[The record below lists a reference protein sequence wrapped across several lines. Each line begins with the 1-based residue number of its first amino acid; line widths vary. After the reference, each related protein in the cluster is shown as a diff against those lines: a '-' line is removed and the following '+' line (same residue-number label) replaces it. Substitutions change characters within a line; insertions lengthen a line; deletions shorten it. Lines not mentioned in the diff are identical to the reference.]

1 MIDAKKK
8 LFDVEHA
15 LLMYAHS
22 FVILP
27 AVGIYDTERLKEFD
41 DITKKCH
48 IYIIG
53 ETPTIALD
61 DVRQEGRSAK
71 FRVTVGSEAV
81 ELNFE
86 LPKGAN
92 VIQENDR
99 FRFMSPAGREF
110 AIDDLEIATAVRRK
124 TPVQFNVLYIGQ
136 AFGSAGERSALDRL
150 KKHETLQKIALNGI
164 SQKSSLTLLLLEI
177 VPATGLVTIM
187 NPFAQNQKSGNERI
201 RAGIDKLF
209 GTTEKERVAL
219 YEASLIRYFQPRYN
233 KEFKDSFPSTNM
245 KVLKDCYSKDFA
257 AVVAEI
263 NFDNLPW
270 DLKSELVPS
279 KSAHI
284 ATHNLHTKE
293 ERSIF
298 FSS

>member
-1 MIDAKKK
+1 MLDAKKK

-27 AVGIYDTERLKEFD
+27 AVGIYDAERLKEFAEV
-41 DITKKCH
+41 TKKCH
-48 IYIIG
+48 IYVIG
-53 ETPTIALD
+53 ETPTIALK
-61 DVRQEGRSAK
+61 DVQQDGCSAK
-71 FRVTVGSEAV
+71 FYVTVGSDMV

-86 LPKGAN
+86 LPEGAN
-92 VIQENDR
+92 VMEENDR
-99 FRFMSPAGREF
+99 FRFVSPEGREF
-110 AIDDLEIATAVRRK
+110 AIEDLDIAMAVRRK
-124 TPVQFNVLYIGQ
+124 IPVHFNVLYIGQ

-164 SQKSSLTLLLLEI
+164 SHGSSLTLLLLEI
-177 VPATGLVTIM
+177 LPATGLVTVM
-187 NPFAQNQKSGNERI
+187 NPFAQNQKAGNERI

-245 KVLKDCYSKDFA
+245 KVLKDCYSKDFS
-257 AVVAEI
+257 AVIAEI
-263 NFDNLPW
+263 NFDDLPW
-270 DLKSELVPS
+270 NLRSELVPS
-279 KSAHI
+279 KPSHI
-284 ATHNLHTKE
+284 ATHNLHTTE